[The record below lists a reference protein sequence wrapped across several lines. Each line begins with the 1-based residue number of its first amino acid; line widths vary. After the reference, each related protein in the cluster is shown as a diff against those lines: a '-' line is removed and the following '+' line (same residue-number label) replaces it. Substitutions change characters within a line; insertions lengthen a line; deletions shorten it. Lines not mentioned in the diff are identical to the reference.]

1 MKRIISNKLFALAT
15 VVIATNAAWAD
26 DNQNSTITNQMGV
39 LLTPQQ
45 FVTDAAVGGMEEIY
59 VSQLALNKSSNE
71 DVKSLANHMIKD
83 HSAANK
89 KLEKIAQDGGY
100 AFPATN
106 TFSAA
111 DATWSNPILTHPENI
126 KGAQMLTLT
135 NLPYLADYQAIQQLK
150 SIPSD
155 QFYRDYLDGMVMD
168 HTATVSEFEA
178 ASQSLTDEKLK
189 KFADKTLPTLR
200 KHLQMVRDVDA
211 RYTGLNTNTPSAT
224 SAMTSPP
231 TTP

>member
-1 MKRIISNKLFALAT
+1 MNGTICNQICALVAI
-15 VVIATNAAWAD
+15 VIATNVAWAD
-26 DNQNSTITNQMGV
+26 DNQSATVTNQMGL

-45 FVTDAAVGGMEEIY
+45 FVSDAAVGGMKEVY
-59 VSQLALNKSSNE
+59 LSQLALQKTANE
-71 DVKSLANHMIKD
+71 DVQSFANRMIKD

-89 KLEKIAQDGGY
+89 KLEKIAQDEGY
-100 AFPATN
+100 ALPATN

-111 DATWSNPILTHPENI
+111 DATWSNPMLTHPENI

-155 QFYRDYLDGMVMD
+155 QFDRAYLDGMVQD
-168 HTATVSEFEA
+168 HSSTVSEFEA

-200 KHLQMVRDVDA
+200 KHLQMVRDLDA
-211 RYTGLNTNTPSAT
+211 KYSGQNTNTPSAN
-224 SAMTSPP
+224 SAMVTPP
-231 TTP
+231 TAP

>member
-1 MKRIISNKLFALAT
+1 MKRIISHKLFALAT
-15 VVIATNAAWAD
+15 IVIATNVAWAD
-26 DNQNSTITNQMGV
+26 DSQNSTVTNQMGL

-45 FVTDAAVGGMEEIY
+45 FVNDAAMGGMEEVY
-59 VSQLALNKSSNE
+59 VSQLALDKSSNE
-71 DVKSLANHMIKD
+71 DVKSLANRMIKD

-100 AFPATN
+100 VFPATN

-111 DATWSNPILTHPENI
+111 DATWSNPLLTHPENI
-126 KGAQMLTLT
+126 KGAQMLIMT
-135 NLPYLADYQAIQQLK
+135 NMPYLADYQAVQQLK
-150 SIPSD
+150 STPSD
-155 QFYRDYLDGMVMD
+155 QFDRAYLDGLVMD
-168 HTATVSEFEA
+168 HSATVSEFEA

-200 KHLQMVRDVDA
+200 KHLQMVRDLDA
-211 RYTGLNTNTPSAT
+211 RYSGQNTNAPSSS
-224 SAMTSPP
+224 SAMATPP